1 MEPQQL
7 VIILG
12 DQLFPTAAAD
22 LDLGASTVVWMAEDR
37 ELCTHYRYHK
47 HKLILFLSA
56 MRSYADHLRET
67 VTVTYSALDDI
78 TIDQSYTDRL
88 GAFLDQ
94 HPQIS
99 SIRSYEIEDHFFADR
114 IREFAEERSLAYE
127 TVQSAGYVTSREQFA
142 AYNQSTR
149 RPFMATFY
157 QQQRKRLKVLVDEK
171 NEPLHGQWSFDAD
184 NRKKLPKKYVIP
196 EQPEHEWT
204 AHTKAVIDLV
214 NTHFAEHPGEASNF
228 WLATTRQQAL
238 NQLEDFLEQRF
249 TDFGPYEDAFEPE
262 EAFLFHSILSPY
274 INMGLITAAEVTER
288 AVSYAQQ
295 NDTHYPS
302 VEGFVRQVIGWR
314 EFIRGMYHEYSND
327 MLSTNFFNHQRK
339 LTDDWWKGTTGI
351 LPVDHCIQRADRYGY
366 LHHIERLMVMG
377 NMMLLSEIHPDEVN
391 RWFMEFFVDSAD
403 WVMVPNV
410 YGMSQFADGGIFA
423 TKPYICGSNYW
434 SKMSSYKKGADWS
447 DIVDGLYWRF
457 IDQKRDF
464 MRKNPRLSMMVSMYD
479 KMATD
484 KRERLAKAANDWL
497 ERCTVVAE

>member
-1 MEPQQL
+1 
-7 VIILG
+7 
-12 DQLFPTAAAD
+12 
-22 LDLGASTVVWMAEDR
+22 
-37 ELCTHYRYHK
+37 
-47 HKLILFLSA
+47 
-56 MRSYADHLRET
+56 
-67 VTVTYSALDDI
+67 
-78 TIDQSYTDRL
+78 
-88 GAFLDQ
+88 
-94 HPQIS
+94 
-99 SIRSYEIEDHFFADR
+99 
-114 IREFAEERSLAYE
+114 
-127 TVQSAGYVTSREQFA
+127 
-142 AYNQSTR
+142 
-149 RPFMATFY
+149 
-157 QQQRKRLKVLVDEK
+157 
-171 NEPLHGQWSFDAD
+171 
-184 NRKKLPKKYVIP
+184 
-196 EQPEHEWT
+196 
-204 AHTKAVIDLV
+204 
-214 NTHFAEHPGEASNF
+214 
-228 WLATTRQQAL
+228 
-238 NQLEDFLEQRF
+238 
-249 TDFGPYEDAFEPE
+249 
-262 EAFLFHSILSPY
+262 
-274 INMGLITAAEVTER
+274 MGLITAAEVTER

>member
-274 INMGLITAAEVTER
+274 INMG
-288 AVSYAQQ
+288 
-295 NDTHYPS
+295 
-302 VEGFVRQVIGWR
+302 
-314 EFIRGMYHEYSND
+314 
-327 MLSTNFFNHQRK
+327 
-339 LTDDWWKGTTGI
+339 
-351 LPVDHCIQRADRYGY
+351 
-366 LHHIERLMVMG
+366 
-377 NMMLLSEIHPDEVN
+377 
-391 RWFMEFFVDSAD
+391 
-403 WVMVPNV
+403 
-410 YGMSQFADGGIFA
+410 
-423 TKPYICGSNYW
+423 
-434 SKMSSYKKGADWS
+434 
-447 DIVDGLYWRF
+447 
-457 IDQKRDF
+457 
-464 MRKNPRLSMMVSMYD
+464 
-479 KMATD
+479 
-484 KRERLAKAANDWL
+484 
-497 ERCTVVAE
+497 